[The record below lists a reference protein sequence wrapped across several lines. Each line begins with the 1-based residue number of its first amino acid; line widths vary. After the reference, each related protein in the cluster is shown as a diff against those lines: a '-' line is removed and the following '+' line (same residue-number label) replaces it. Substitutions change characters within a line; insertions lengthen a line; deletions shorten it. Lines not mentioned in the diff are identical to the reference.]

1 MSVTPSAWLANSLLA
16 VETVLANC
24 ATFRALMAAATVADS
39 RERCIWQDSRTPK
52 TAPFAVLILGE
63 GSDEEAV
70 ALRVVQHVD
79 EVRVLLVWAAQE
91 VVGDSEKDKGIR
103 ELNSFGALLSEI
115 AALVG
120 TASHLARAKRSW
132 EPPEREADDA
142 QFSGCWT
149 ATITFSW
156 SI

>member
-1 MSVTPSAWLANSLLA
+1 MTVTPSAWLANSLLA

-24 ATFRALMAAATVADS
+24 ATFRALMAASTVADA
-39 RERCIWQDSRTPK
+39 RERCIWQDTRAPK
-52 TAPFAVLILGE
+52 TAPFAVLMLGE
-63 GSDEEAV
+63 GSDEEAE

-79 EVRVLLVWAAQE
+79 EVRVILVWTAQE
-91 VVGDSEKDKGIR
+91 VVGDSAKDKGIR

-120 TASHLARAKRSW
+120 TASYLARAKRSW
-132 EPPEREADDA
+132 EPPEREPDDGPFA
-142 QFSGCWT
+142 GCWS